1 MFKSLVVIKIKH
13 ECEYEYD
20 SKMDFE
26 RNITKNELGFNTI
39 LFSKENQAFKRAFFL
54 DNI

>member
-13 ECEYEYD
+13 ECEYEYEYD

-26 RNITKNELGFNTI
+26 RNITKNELVFNAI
-39 LFSKENQAFKRAFFL
+39 
-54 DNI
+54 